1 MISRDALRRLAEF
14 QSPKDSAISFYFQPR
29 TPQDRSHRDE
39 AIQIKDLVKQAQREA
54 GQDGKNA
61 GASDLARILALAERL
76 DGNHSRAKAIF
87 ACETQGLWEEFD
99 LPARLARTELI
110 VNRRFHLKPLMA
122 VVDALPRTCIVL
134 MDRKRARIYDLW
146 ANEIRE
152 VLDIQD
158 ELPRHGRS
166 DGWAGYDAGHMERHV
181 GNEAMRHIKNALD
194 RVMERHTAGE
204 FDKLIIGCRDEIW
217 SDIERQLHP
226 YLRQTFVGRF
236 SRDVATATPEEVR
249 DDAEQLLKEQMTSR
263 QQGLIHEVLGEAQ
276 RDGRGAV
283 GLRRVL
289 ESLERGEVQALLI
302 GESFKADAVECP
314 NCGHVDTRTGPSCA
328 MCSRPTRPLSDVAD
342 ALVGLA
348 LRNSAEL
355 VEVVGDTEFEK
366 AGNVAALLRFRAD
379 QNTPAK
385 VAS

>member
-1 MISRDALRRLAEF
+1 
-14 QSPKDSAISFYFQPR
+14 
-29 TPQDRSHRDE
+29 
-39 AIQIKDLVKQAQREA
+39 
-54 GQDGKNA
+54 
-61 GASDLARILALAERL
+61 
-76 DGNHSRAKAIF
+76 
-87 ACETQGLWEEFD
+87 
-99 LPARLARTELI
+99 
-110 VNRRFHLKPLMA
+110 
-122 VVDALPRTCIVL
+122 
-134 MDRKRARIYDLW
+134 
-146 ANEIRE
+146 
-152 VLDIQD
+152 
-158 ELPRHGRS
+158 
-166 DGWAGYDAGHMERHV
+166 
-181 GNEAMRHIKNALD
+181 
-194 RVMERHTAGE
+194 MERHTAGE

-226 YLRQTFVGRF
+226 YLRQAFVGRF

-355 VEVVGDTEFEK
+355 VEVVGDAEFEK

>member
-1 MISRDALRRLAEF
+1 MISREALRRLAEF
-14 QSPKDSAISFYFQPR
+14 QSPKDSAISFYFQPQ

-39 AIQIKDLVKQAQREA
+39 AILIKDLVKQAQHEA
-54 GQDGKNA
+54 GRDGKHP
-61 GASDLARILALAERL
+61 GSSDLARILVLAERL

-87 ACETQGLWEEFD
+87 ACEAQGLWEEFD
-99 LPARLARTELI
+99 LPARLARTDLI

-122 VVDALPRTCIVL
+122 VVDALPRTCVVL
-134 MDRKRARIYDLW
+134 TDRKHARIFDLW
-146 ANEIRE
+146 ANEIRD
-152 VLDIQD
+152 VIDIAD
-158 ELPRHGRS
+158 ELPRRGRS
-166 DGWAGYDAGHMERHV
+166 DGWAGYDAGHTERHV
-181 GNEAMRHIKNALD
+181 DNEAMRHIKNVLD

-204 FDKLIIGCRDEIW
+204 FDNLIIGCRDDIW

-226 YLRQTFVGRF
+226 YLRQAIVGRF
-236 SRDVATATPEEVR
+236 SRDVATASPEEVR
-249 DDAEQLLKEQMTSR
+249 DDAEQLLKEQAMTR
-263 QQGLIHEVLGEAQ
+263 QQGLVHEVLGEAQ
-276 RDGRGAV
+276 RNGRGAV

-314 NCGHVDTRTGPSCA
+314 NCGHVDTRTAPSCA
-328 MCSRPTRPLSDVAD
+328 MCSSATRPLSDVAD
-342 ALVGLA
+342 ALVGFA

-355 VEVVGDTEFEK
+355 VEVVADQEFEK